1 MYDSLMEH
9 FSYNPSKSQKQYLEI
24 DVEARMSKL
33 SSKSTLVEVTE
44 VLVWKPTRTELGIM
58 ITLAVCSLVYA
69 VQPSFTDDR
78 LIPPQGSP

>member
-9 FSYNPSKSQKQYLEI
+9 FSYKPSKSQKQYLKL
-24 DVEARMSKL
+24 DVEARLSKL

-58 ITLAVCSLVYA
+58 ITLAVCSLMYA
-69 VQPSFTDDR
+69 VRSSFTDNR
-78 LIPPQGSP
+78 LTPPQGSP